1 MTEIPNMR
9 YAKASHVMYQSC
21 FISDLL
27 NTNNSKNQKRLMPM
41 IPNISACKYQ
51 SFWRSEM
58 SSFNNVNI
66 KVCSVSII
74 QGTNVDKYQF
84 YFDQ

>member
-9 YAKASHVMYQSC
+9 YAKVSHVMYQSC

-58 SSFNNVNI
+58 SSFK
-66 KVCSVSII
+66 KVDMNCA
-74 QGTNVDKYQF
+74 QYQ
-84 YFDQ
+84 

>member
-66 KVCSVSII
+66 KCA
-74 QGTNVDKYQF
+74 QYQ
-84 YFDQ
+84 